1 MPRPRRPGAPEPK
14 RRSRKGCWPCKAR
27 KVKCVQSAQ
36 FFFALSPPDVQLD
49 STDVT
54 PPIDTLD
61 TTEGS
66 NVQEQA
72 MENLFWEPEFVSETM
87 AETPIPR
94 GLHDIHESP
103 SVPEQ
108 TSRPPYRTNDKTPV
122 ELSPPSR
129 GRDVATSWPAMSQA
143 PLSSETIPDHPPSFA
158 SPLDALAYQSPADT
172 GSSTGSLGI
181 LNWSPATVSQ
191 PISFLRQSADI
202 SKQSVRQLPVEQ
214 DSHRLTKWYDGHLIG
229 VPGPDVTDS
238 LPSRDGFPLSASSQ
252 RDPALLSNVPVSA
265 EDFCTT
271 TMNEP
276 LRSLKD
282 GTSDHYGVDAT
293 QYPRERAVL
302 GPGGPT
308 PSQRKW
314 YTYLTSVTDNYGLD
328 CGHPDRDL
336 NQNDDHSAIDIN
348 SALNLVNQ
356 PGESLSDTAAPGSP
370 EKEAKASCFDCN
382 YAYYKS
388 AVPINIPRYL
398 SPLPATLVQTPINL
412 MYFHHFLNHTAR
424 MLVPHDCGNNPF
436 ITVLPSMAVG
446 DSNLLNLMLAYSA
459 SHRARYLK
467 HPEPANRIAH
477 WVSSVF
483 PALRLALEDAHKK
496 TTDNHLAAAIML
508 LSLKIVSPSTF
519 EVPIPWQSHLKLARD
534 LFLARREQMVY
545 PGNRVGAF
553 LIRWLGYLDIMGTLS
568 CRHSEPPL
576 LAYFSSLNTCCIGEK
591 YDEYSADC
599 FTGFT
604 PRTGLFLMRLGQ
616 LVHQCD
622 NERFDET
629 GAFILEWTPS
639 ADIIFEAQTLL
650 ADLDILNMHTH
661 ANGRHFQDS
670 MSTDIVAMDQAF
682 RYAGL
687 VHLQCRVL
695 GASSSSPALKKALE
709 ELAKSLVLIRSG
721 SPVEVGSIFPL
732 FTVGCEFRDLEQ
744 RTEIQARFKRLE
756 STGLKQIQN
765 ARTLMQKC
773 WKEDRPWIAL
783 AQGEFLG

>member
-1 MPRPRRPGAPEPK
+1 M
-14 RRSRKGCWPCKAR
+14 
-27 KVKCVQSAQ
+27 
-36 FFFALSPPDVQLD
+36 
-49 STDVT
+49 
-54 PPIDTLD
+54 
-61 TTEGS
+61 
-66 NVQEQA
+66 
-72 MENLFWEPEFVSETM
+72 
-87 AETPIPR
+87 
-94 GLHDIHESP
+94 
-103 SVPEQ
+103 
-108 TSRPPYRTNDKTPV
+108 
-122 ELSPPSR
+122 
-129 GRDVATSWPAMSQA
+129 
-143 PLSSETIPDHPPSFA
+143 
-158 SPLDALAYQSPADT
+158 
-172 GSSTGSLGI
+172 
-181 LNWSPATVSQ
+181 
-191 PISFLRQSADI
+191 
-202 SKQSVRQLPVEQ
+202 
-214 DSHRLTKWYDGHLIG
+214 KWYDGHLSG
-229 VPGPDVTDS
+229 VSDADATDRS
-238 LPSRDGFPLSASSQ
+238 SSRDRFPLPASSQ
-252 RDPALLSNVPVSA
+252 RDPAILSNAPVSA

-271 TMNEP
+271 IVDAP
-276 LRSLKD
+276 LQSPKD
-282 GTSDHYGVDAT
+282 GTFDHYGVDNPH
-293 QYPRERAVL
+293 YSSRRRAVSGSD

-356 PGESLSDTAAPGSP
+356 QGESLSHTAAPGSS
-370 EKEAKASCFDCN
+370 KKRAKVCCFECTN
-382 YAYYKS
+382 FAYYKS

-436 ITVLPSMAVG
+436 ITVLPSMAIG
-446 DSNLLNLMLAYSA
+446 DSNVLNLMLAYSA

-576 LAYFSSLNTCCIGEK
+576 LAYFSSLNTCCVGEE
-591 YDEYSADC
+591 YDEYSVDC

-622 NERFDET
+622 NERFDEV
-629 GAFILEWTPS
+629 GAFVPGWAPS
-639 ADIIFEAQTLL
+639 ADIIFDAQTLL
-650 ADLDILNMHTH
+650 ADLDVLNMHAH

-687 VHLQCRVL
+687 VHLQRRVL
-695 GASSSSPALKKALE
+695 GASPSSPALNNALE
-709 ELAKSLVLIRSG
+709 ELMNCLTLIQSG
-721 SPVEVGSIFPL
+721 SPVEVGAVFPL
-732 FTVGCEFRDLEQ
+732 FTAGCECRDLEQ
-744 RTEIQARFKRLE
+744 RTEIQARFELLE

-765 ARTLMQKC
+765 ARALMQKC
-773 WKEDRPWIAL
+773 WKEDRLWIAL